1 MHKNITEQS
10 VGDSNIS
17 REMNIKVKG
26 YILGAIAAATYGMN
40 PLFTLPLYTDGME
53 PESVLFLRYL
63 FAIPILCVMLWWRG
77 HSFKLDKKDLP
88 PLLLYGILFAVSSIT
103 LFKSYTYMDAGIAS
117 TILFV
122 YPIMVALIMAFFY
135 KEKLTLQTIL
145 CIITAIGG
153 IALLY
158 LGKEGAT
165 LSLIGTLLVLGSA
178 LAYSIYIVGINKSRL
193 KDMATI
199 KVTLYV
205 LLVGWFVWAIF
216 ALINQKLTTPTEW
229 YLWINIFMLSIL
241 PTIISLTCTT
251 IAIKYIGSTPTAILG
266 VLEPVTAVFFGVLIF
281 HETLTIKDY
290 IGLILIIVAVTFVIS
305 GGKFSTHLTRF
316 RKMFPKISRKKRSQ
330 N

>member
-1 MHKNITEQS
+1 
-10 VGDSNIS
+10 
-17 REMNIKVKG
+17 
-26 YILGAIAAATYGMN
+26 
-40 PLFTLPLYTDGME
+40 
-53 PESVLFLRYL
+53 
-63 FAIPILCVMLWWRG
+63 
-77 HSFKLDKKDLP
+77 
-88 PLLLYGILFAVSSIT
+88 
-103 LFKSYTYMDAGIAS
+103 MDAGIAS

-316 RKMFPKISRKKRSQ
+316 RKMFPKISRKKRSH